1 MIATAAYAQVR
12 RMLLDGDIGRER
24 PLAEIPLAA
33 RVGVSRPTMRETLRR
48 LEGEGLLRSDG
59 RRLRVVDLDGPEL
72 ESALRM
78 RAALEGMHAELVA
91 ERHAEGQIAPAQL
104 RELEEKAARTDAA
117 TRAGDLAAAMRLNRD
132 FHQALNR
139 LAASPVSYDALAS
152 LWDRLLLSTGRSL
165 AQTGRE
171 DAVHLEHLAV
181 LSAVWSGDAARA
193 GALAKGHVLR
203 TLAALS

>member
-12 RMLLDGDIGRER
+12 RMLLDGDIEREQ

-33 RVGVSRPTMRETLRR
+33 RVGVSRPTMLETLRR

-104 RELEEKAARTDAA
+104 RELEEKARTDAA